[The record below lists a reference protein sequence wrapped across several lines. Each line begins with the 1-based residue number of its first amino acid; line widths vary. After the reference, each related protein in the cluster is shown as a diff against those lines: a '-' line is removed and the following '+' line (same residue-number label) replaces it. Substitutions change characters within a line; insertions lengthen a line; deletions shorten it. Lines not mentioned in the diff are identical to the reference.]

1 MKNLPLQRSGLTA
14 IALLFVG
21 TFVSAQDNTTYRHY
35 DFKATNY
42 NYNYSEHRDPCKVFI
57 GVGTSN
63 VEGGLKVDY
72 TVDNTPATEY
82 GVLAGDLILSMDGVP
97 VRSQAELLQVRDR
110 HQQGESFTL
119 AILRNGQSMN
129 IAARFKSCSAEE
141 QEKYKQRNDNRQQAL
156 EQALEQMRVFDAK
169 DFMTTKGHFTT
180 GGERVILGVYENENV
195 SEQGLVID
203 RVVSGKGAEAA
214 GLQSGDVVLTV
225 DGQTVTGSST
235 LRRAI
240 GEHKPGDRV
249 TVIYLRDGQR
259 QQTELTLS
267 SDRSYSYTYKHDP
280 CKVFIG
286 VYTADIGAE
295 EDGVRVTGIVDDTPA
310 KQSDVQPGD
319 IILALDGQAV
329 NSTGALLRER
339 DKHQP
344 GDAFTLTIMR
354 DGASRLISARFKTC
368 DTPAKETVIEE
379 APTEKATGERQEGP
393 VNVESTL
400 ILESLQAYPN
410 PTSGPV
416 NVRFEAEA
424 VPTTVRILDITGK
437 TVYSKTLNQFNGYFN
452 EQINLF
458 GNRPGTYIISVQQ
471 GEKVSTKKIVLVAGA

>member
-1 MKNLPLQRSGLTA
+1 MKNLPLQRFGLLA
-14 IALLFVG
+14 FALLFVG

-35 DFKATNY
+35 DFKASNFNY
-42 NYNYSEHRDPCKVFI
+42 QFSEHRDPCKVFI

-63 VEGGLKVDY
+63 TEGGLKVDY

-82 GVLAGDLILSMDGVP
+82 GVLAGDVILSMDGIP
-97 VRSQAELLQVRDR
+97 VRSQPELIQVRDR

-119 AILRNGQSMN
+119 AILRNGQAMN

-141 QEKYKQRNDNRQQAL
+141 QEKYKQRDENRQQVL
-156 EQALEQMRVFDAK
+156 EQALEQMRMFDGK
-169 DFMTTKGHFTT
+169 DFMSTKGHFTQ
-180 GGERVILGVYENENV
+180 GGERAILGVFEGDNV
-195 SEQGLVID
+195 SEQGLVIG
-203 RVVSGKGAEAA
+203 RVISGKGAEAA
-214 GLQSGDVVLTV
+214 GLQSGDVIINV

-259 QQTELTLS
+259 LQTDLTLS
-267 SDRSYSYTYKHDP
+267 GDRTYTYTYKHDP

-310 KQSDVQPGD
+310 KQNDVQPGD
-319 IILALDGQAV
+319 IILALDGQPV

-344 GDAFTLTIMR
+344 GDAFTLTILR
-354 DGASRLISARFKTC
+354 DGASRLINARFKAC
-368 DTPAKETVIEE
+368 DTPAKEKAPEE
-379 APTEKATGERQEGP
+379 ALTEKITEERQEGP
-393 VNVESTL
+393 VDVQSVL
-400 ILESLQAYPN
+400 APESLQAFPN
-410 PTSGPV
+410 PTTGPV

-424 VPTTVRILDITGK
+424 VPTTVRILDISGK